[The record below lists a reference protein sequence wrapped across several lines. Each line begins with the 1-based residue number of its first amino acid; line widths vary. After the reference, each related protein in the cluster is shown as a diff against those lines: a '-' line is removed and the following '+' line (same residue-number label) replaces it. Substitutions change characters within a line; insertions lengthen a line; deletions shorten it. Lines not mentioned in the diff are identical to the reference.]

1 VFEMANQQQQIPPQP
16 LAPPPVVPAL
26 PPATPA
32 TVWALYSEERLQQFL
47 EGLGLDFANANT
59 KAAKVAMLAQ
69 IPGLTP
75 SEALVAY
82 QALPRPDQPKVELQ
96 LSKQASNETPER
108 FLNRI
113 RSYLQLVNATDTQA
127 ITIILNA
134 AQPNVAEFVAE
145 QFQAGTNTTAEM
157 LTRLEERYTP
167 NRYQYYD
174 QFRQYKLTGT
184 QSVREAGEELRRL
197 YLGFQNLTATQ
208 AQPHEEL
215 ITNAV
220 VARLLEIL
228 PSSTA
233 TTMRQKLLDDEH
245 MAWTDILQQADRLLP
260 STSKPAPSRRDKAF
274 CKVHGYRGHT
284 DAECQAQGNGPPQSK
299 FGDRKPPVCYSCY
312 QVGHTARD
320 CPSHKKGNATT
331 ESA

>member
-1 VFEMANQQQQIPPQP
+1 V
-16 LAPPPVVPAL
+16 
-26 PPATPA
+26 
-32 TVWALYSEERLQQFL
+32 
-47 EGLGLDFANANT
+47 EGLGLDTTNAGT

-96 LSKQASNETPER
+96 LTKQASNKTPER

-113 RSYLQLVNATDTQA
+113 RSYLQLVRATDTQA

-145 QFQAGTNTTAEM
+145 QFQAGTITAAEM

-184 QSVREAGEELRRL
+184 QSAREAGEELRRL
-197 YLGFQNLTATQ
+197 YLGFQNLSATQ
-208 AQPHEEL
+208 AQPHEAI

-228 PSSTA
+228 PAPTA
-233 TTMRQKLLDDEH
+233 TAMRQKLLEDDN

-260 STSKPAPSRRDKAF
+260 TTPKPTTTRRDKAF
-274 CKVHGYRGHT
+274 CKIHGYRGHT
-284 DAECQAQGNGPPQSK
+284 DAECQAQGKGPTQGQSSE
-299 FGDRKPPVCYSCY
+299 RKPPVCYSCY

-320 CPSHKKGNATT
+320 CPSHKKGNDTT
-331 ESA
+331 GSV